1 MSATNVP
8 VPSEPD
14 CSIKV
19 SFRMLTGVSNDR
31 PGNVGNGRPW
41 AVAATTAVTA
51 TTPTATGRRRSSVS
65 AAADA
70 TSSSGTT

>member
-1 MSATNVP
+1 MTSDSASTPPRSSAVRATNVP
-8 VPSEPD
+8 VPSQPD
-14 CSIKV
+14 WSIKV

-51 TTPTATGRRRSSVS
+51 TTPTATG
-65 AAADA
+65 
-70 TSSSGTT
+70 